1 MSEQMREQG
10 VMSAFDWRRW
20 TVLAVAGL
28 VACLLLALLLDA
40 PVTRALM
47 QWPAEERAFFA
58 ALTRWGESDWIL
70 YPAFFIWLGALALA
84 FFPMGWSARWAVRAI
99 GAISGF
105 LFVAVGAPG
114 LVSALLKRLIGRAR
128 PEGLDTFGTLW
139 FEPGAWAQYSL
150 QGLPSGHATTSFAL
164 AFALVALF
172 GRWWGVAF
180 ALAAL
185 IASWPARCSVHWA
198 PCWCA
203 PFSSGAAGF
212 SMRTEKIACSR
223 RSGSGGGGS
232 AARGGAVALE
242 PRVEVGFEIV
252 QILEAGMQAEEIAFL
267 VPGYR
272 MA

>member
-1 MSEQMREQG
+1 
-10 VMSAFDWRRW
+10 
-20 TVLAVAGL
+20 
-28 VACLLLALLLDA
+28 
-40 PVTRALM
+40 
-47 QWPAEERAFFA
+47 
-58 ALTRWGESDWIL
+58 
-70 YPAFFIWLGALALA
+70 
-84 FFPMGWSARWAVRAI
+84 VRAI

-185 IASWPARCSVHWA
+185 IALSRIVVGAHFLTDVLAGALLGTLGAMLVRAVFIRRGWIFDADGKNRMLA
-198 PCWCA
+198 PLRLWW
-203 PFSSGAAGF
+203 
-212 SMRTEKIACSR
+212 RRLSR
-223 RSGSGGGGS
+223 PRRRGS
-232 AARGGAVALE
+232 A
-242 PRVEVGFEIV
+242 
-252 QILEAGMQAEEIAFL
+252 
-267 VPGYR
+267 
-272 MA
+272 